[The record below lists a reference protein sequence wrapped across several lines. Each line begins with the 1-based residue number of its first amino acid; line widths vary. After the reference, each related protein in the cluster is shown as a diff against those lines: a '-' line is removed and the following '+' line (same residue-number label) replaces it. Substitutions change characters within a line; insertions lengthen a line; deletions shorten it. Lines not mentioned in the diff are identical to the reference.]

1 MYSSGRRTNKEKYT
15 LVELYELC
23 VDWSQWRSLSFPRWD
38 KNEIENEAFVI
49 AAGLL
54 AQYDHKR
61 ASLRKFLD
69 IRLYE
74 PMRRSYAKAVGMKI
88 TREKFEDNSYGKRI
102 FKTMFYSYGDVS
114 EMQSLKRDFSQFKY
128 PSDLP
133 VFPPKMREVVQL
145 LAQGKN
151 QRETAD
157 ILGVTEG
164 AISLRVKAIRNYLLD
179 QQKMGFSHW

>member
-1 MYSSGRRTNKEKYT
+1 MCSSGHRTNKAKYSAA
-15 LVELYELC
+15 ELYELC
-23 VDWSQWRSLSFPRWD
+23 LDWSQWRSLSFPKWD
-38 KNEIENEAFVI
+38 QHEIENEAFVI
-49 AAGLL
+49 ASALL
-54 AQYDHKR
+54 KQYDHKR

-74 PMRRSYAKAVGMKI
+74 PMRRSYAKSVGMKI
-88 TREKFEDNSYGKRI
+88 TREKFDDNTYGKRI
-102 FKTMFYSYGDVS
+102 FKTMFFCSGNVS
-114 EMQSLKRDFSQFKY
+114 ELQNLERKFVEFKY

-133 VFPPKMREVVQL
+133 IFPPKMREVVQL

-164 AISLRVKAIRNYLLD
+164 AVSLRVKAIRQYLLD